1 MDYSAKYINCE
12 FHTATLPKKFLFQRY
27 ACILFSMY
35 CFKSKQL
42 DTTTTDYLQYLELRM
57 CADQTL
63 HADNVPVSFYELYV
77 KLREY
82 TLMLE
87 RLNIM

>member
-1 MDYSAKYINCE
+1 MLKYMDYSAKYINCE

-27 ACILFSMY
+27 VWILFSMY
-35 CFKSKQL
+35 RFKSKQL
-42 DTTTTDYLQYLELRM
+42 DTTTTDYLQYLKGM
-57 CADQTL
+57 CADQAL

-82 TLMLE
+82 IYTDA
-87 RLNIM
+87 